1 MQAPL
6 NQTVDHPYLITKII
20 LAKIKGSSWYPVNPN
35 TMSFLCYS
43 FSLSIICWIFSRWG
57 WLLNCHCSRRRLTPS
72 AYFSSPLAA
81 FCNSWVLVD
90 SCLSE
95 RRRNLISV
103 KSSWKWL
110 VIGVIKLSLNWFLNF
125 FVFSVIVFT
134 WIILK
139 NHLKV
144 VMIGVTRN

>member
-6 NQTVDHPYLITKII
+6 NQIVAHPSLITKII
-20 LAKIKGSSWYPVNPN
+20 LAKIKGSPWHPVNPN
-35 TMSFLCYS
+35 TMGFLCYS
-43 FSLSIICWIFSRWG
+43 FSLSIICWILSRWG
-57 WLLNCHCSRRRLTPS
+57 WLLNCHCSWRRSTS
-72 AYFSSPLAA
+72 STYFSSPLAA
-81 FCNSWVLVD
+81 SCNFWVLVD

-95 RRRNLISV
+95 WRRNLILA

-110 VIGVIKLSLNWFLNF
+110 VIGVIKLSLNWLLNF

-139 NHLKV
+139 NHLKIV
-144 VMIGVTRN
+144 LIGVTRN

>member
-6 NQTVDHPYLITKII
+6 NQIVAHPSLITNII
-20 LAKIKGSSWYPVNPN
+20 LAKVKGSSWHPVNPN

-43 FSLSIICWIFSRWG
+43 FSLSVICWIFSRWG
-57 WLLNCHCSRRRLTPS
+57 WLSNCHCLWRRSISS

-81 FCNSWVLVD
+81 SFNFLVLVD

-95 RRRNLISV
+95 RRRNLIFV

-139 NHLKV
+139 NHLKIV
-144 VMIGVTRN
+144 LIGVTRN